1 MEKWNKGMIVS
12 IRKKGEGD
20 RVQDYRRVTLMPSFY
35 KVYGMILGE
44 RLEKEVEEGGRI
56 SQNQTGFRKRMG
68 IMNNVY
74 VLNYLVSTELN
85 KRKGK
90 IVAFSVDLREAFD
103 FVDKG
108 SCVRL

>member
-44 RLEKEVEEGGRI
+44 RLEEVKGGRI
-56 SQNQTGFRKRMG
+56 SQNQTGFRKGMRTMD
-68 IMNNVY
+68 NVY

-85 KRKGK
+85 KKKGK
-90 IVAFSVDLREAFD
+90 MAFFVDLREAFD
-103 FVDKG
+103 FVDRG

>member
-1 MEKWNKGMIVS
+1 M
-12 IRKKGEGD
+12 
-20 RVQDYRRVTLMPSFY
+20 QTFY

-44 RLEKEVEEGGRI
+44 RLGKEVEEGDRI
-56 SQNQTGFRKRMG
+56 SQNQTRFRKGMG
-68 IMNNVY
+68 TMDNVC

-90 IVAFSVDLREAFD
+90 MAFFVDLWEAFD
-103 FVDKG
+103 FVARG

>member
-20 RVQDYRRVTLMPSFY
+20 MVQDYRRVTLMPSFY
-35 KVYGMILGE
+35 KMYGMLLGE
-44 RLEKEVEEGGRI
+44 KLEKEVEGGRI
-56 SQNQTGFRKRMG
+56 SQNQTGFRKEMRTMD
-68 IMNNVY
+68 NVY

-90 IVAFSVDLREAFD
+90 MAFFVDLREAFD
-103 FVDKG
+103 FVDRG

>member
-44 RLEKEVEEGGRI
+44 RLEKEVEGDRI
-56 SQNQTGFRKRMG
+56 SQNQTVFRKGMG
-68 IMNNVY
+68 TMDNVY

-90 IVAFSVDLREAFD
+90 MAFFVDLREEFD
-103 FVDKG
+103 FVDRG

>member
-1 MEKWNKGMIVS
+1 MEKWNKGTIVS

-20 RVQDYRRVTLMPSFY
+20 MVQVYRRVTLMPSFY

-44 RLEKEVEEGGRI
+44 RLGKEVEEGGRI
-56 SQNQTGFRKRMG
+56 SQNQTGFRKGMG
-68 IMNNVY
+68 TMNNVY
-74 VLNYLVSTELN
+74 VLNYLVSTEL

-90 IVAFSVDLREAFD
+90 IVAFFVDLREAFD